1 MVIHTVPALEK
12 TEAEEYHHKFKAS
25 LDFVPPCLKKKKKKK
40 KTEKQNISISQRFGN
55 MRGFHYNHFF
65 PMNIDTD
72 RLLYLCRLVRILIRK
87 IM

>member
-12 TEAEEYHHKFKAS
+12 TEAEEYHHKFKAK
-25 LDFVPPCLKKKKKKK
+25 KKKKKKK